1 MSYVTVE
8 HNMAIECITTMMR
21 IAELD
26 YFDNYIEEHKFLGS
40 SLIKEKLQTM
50 RNQLTSFEKGDLN
63 ILFKKFK
70 LNFYYLLM
78 FITETN
84 VKTVNELLTELKG
97 LSSDEYLSEC
107 FRVSSHNIS
116 IDDEDETIYKAVTE
130 NYSIE
135 DAELF
140 IEFKNDTKLLQTKL
154 IKIIESFYKKAFRKE
169 ENWIIRELE
178 PTLRKHINLFNEN
191 KKGFIGTIGNGNYEG
206 MLNNDNEYKVYI
218 CYLEEFIPRC
228 LFDKDK
234 YTFVYGFGEEQK
246 LNLKVDNINPQE
258 IFKTLS
264 DETRLRILALLNQ
277 KKWVRKDLVKEIGL
291 TSATMT
297 YQLNKLREL
306 GLIEMIV
313 GEDGK
318 KTLYTLNKES
328 FRKLINSAVDEI
340 IL

>member
-1 MSYVTVE
+1 MNHLTIE

-21 IAELD
+21 ITELD
-26 YFDNYIEEHKFLGS
+26 YFQNYIEEHKFSGS
-40 SLIKEKLQTM
+40 SIIKEKLHTM
-50 RNQLTSFEKGDLN
+50 RNQLTLFEKNDLD

-84 VKTVNELLTELKG
+84 VKTVNELLTELKA
-97 LSSDEYLSEC
+97 LSSDEYLAEC
-107 FRVSSHNIS
+107 FRVCSCNIS
-116 IDDEDETIYKAVTE
+116 IADEDETIYKEVTE
-130 NYSIE
+130 SYSIE

-154 IKIIESFYKKAFRKE
+154 IKIIESFYKKAFKKE
-169 ENWIIRELE
+169 EIWIAQELE
-178 PTLRKHINLFNEN
+178 PTLRKHINLFDEN
-191 KKGFIGTIGNGNYEG
+191 KVGFIDTIGNGNYEM
-206 MLNNDNEYKVYI
+206 MLNNHKDCKIYI

-246 LNLKVDNINPQE
+246 LNLKGDNINPQE

-264 DETRLRILALLNQ
+264 DETRLRILSLLSQ
-277 KKWVRKDLVKEIGL
+277 KKWARKDLVKEIGL

-297 YQLNKLREL
+297 YQLNKLKEL
-306 GLIEMIV
+306 GLIEVIV
-313 GEDGK
+313 GDTR
-318 KTLYTLNKES
+318 KTLYTLKKES
-328 FRKLINSAVDEI
+328 FRDLINSAVDKI

>member
-1 MSYVTVE
+1 MNDITIE

-26 YFDNYIEEHKFLGS
+26 YFENYIEEHKFLGS
-40 SLIKEKLQTM
+40 SLIKEKLYTM
-50 RNQLTSFEKGDLN
+50 RNQLTSFEKNDLD

-84 VKTVNELLTELKG
+84 VKTVNELLTELRE

-169 ENWIIRELE
+169 ENWITGELE
-178 PTLRKHINLFNEN
+178 PTLRNHINLFNGN
-191 KKGFIGTIGNGNYEG
+191 KTGFIDTIGNGNYEK
-206 MLNNDNEYKVYI
+206 MLNNNEYKVYI

-228 LFDKDK
+228 LFGKDK

-264 DETRLRILALLNQ
+264 DETRLRILSLLNQ
-277 KKWVRKDLVKEIGL
+277 KKWARKDLVKEIGL

-297 YQLNKLREL
+297 YQLNKLMEL
-306 GLIEMIV
+306 GLIELIV
-313 GEDGK
+313 GGDTNK
-318 KTLYTLNKES
+318 SLYTLNKES
-328 FRKLINSAVDEI
+328 FRLLINSAVDEI